1 MDFRQLEALK
11 QIVDEGSFT
20 LAARRLGRSQAALSQ
35 QLRSL
40 EREVGEPLVVRA
52 RPRVYATDAARQLL
66 DRADRVLSDMAGIK
80 DEFKRSHRA
89 KAEGSVRMAATPLA
103 ITYLYGGLLAR
114 FIARYP
120 ATEILV
126 HATETTQDPV
136 TRVLERSA
144 DIGFTVFPQSH
155 TDLVLF
161 PMVRA
166 EQVFIVGKHHPLAG
180 NAYASVQEIRAYPF
194 VRFQRGT
201 GPRTTSDE
209 IFQADGYPPIFAES
223 NEMEYVKRIV
233 RMGLGVA
240 LVPVFCIRQELKE
253 GVLKPLRTVTGRI
266 MQLAGIVS
274 RKQPVPTAVSK
285 FLDACAEFRGRR
297 PRPISLE
304 NAAKLPFERRT

>member
-1 MDFRQLEALK
+1 VDFRQIEALK

-52 RPRVYATDAARQLL
+52 RPRVYATDSARRLL
-66 DRADRVLSDMAGIK
+66 DRADRILSDMAGIR
-80 DEFKRSHRA
+80 DEFERSRRA
-89 KAEGSVRMAATPLA
+89 NLNATVRMAATPLA

-120 ATEILV
+120 AIDITV

-136 TRVLERSA
+136 TRVLDQSA

-155 TDLVLF
+155 KNLVLF
-161 PMVRA
+161 PMVSV
-166 EQVFIVGKHHPLAG
+166 EQVFIVGNQHALAA
-180 NAYASVQEIRAYPF
+180 NRNASVQEIRNYPF
-194 VRFQRGT
+194 VRFERGT
-201 GPRTTSDE
+201 GQRMVSDE
-209 IFQADGYPPIFAES
+209 VFQDEGYPPILAES

-240 LVPVFCIRQELKE
+240 LVPVFCIRQELKD
-253 GVLKPLRTVTGRI
+253 GVLRPLRSRSGRI
-266 MQLAGIVS
+266 QQVGGVVS
-274 RKQPVPTAVSK
+274 RKQAAAPSVAK
-285 FLDACAEFRGRR
+285 FLKACAQLRGRG

-304 NAAKLPFERRT
+304 NAAKLPFERRP